1 MIMHVFN
8 KVNITFPGRILS
20 LLFLHIL
27 LSNINTGYAQAN
39 NESTLLGTDVSYA
52 RKTERTCIF
61 SRAQF
66 KYSLGN
72 DEYLNRW
79 VDRPLLVDAK
89 LDNNKAAND
98 LMSLQAYEQMQQ
110 TALNY
115 GLDGFSFFPQTTSRA
130 KIYALTK
137 ESSVKNFQ
145 LLSEFTGN
153 NVSKADVIRLALDN
167 AASFKINGKVV
178 ITSYN
183 ADEDDLASWQSNLAS
198 LKQQY
203 SSQFIFL
210 PSVTK
215 FAGKPI
221 NFWQKKFHNHKLTAE
236 DINSIKNYLRQWA
249 QATDGLYF
257 SNVIS
262 LYDEHRNFDNEFYR
276 DFVVRLMKSVLNE
289 PGLKDKYFG
298 LSACI
303 GHENAT
309 RFGYTL
315 SSNGTKTLRQS
326 METALNAKPDIINIP
341 EWDEQNENTSLRPT
355 VYNGSSSMR
364 IIRYYTAVNKNES
377 LASIPNDN
385 TGLPNLIISYRKTL
399 TLGEK
404 LSIEL
409 LNVPDGTEKSTYN
422 TVLILKDLKGNTIYQ
437 SSAEN
442 FSVDK
447 LNDITI
453 TLPTETYAGNNVLIP
468 ELEIKI
474 NNKTININEGL
485 QYIELRPTWNWD
497 YKWVKQPVRDLL
509 NLSKINFQASPD
521 ANNSAQLNISASVIA
536 EEPLAQVEVLNNN
549 NVVYSYA
556 ANNNWH
562 EDDKQVILSFTMQA
576 FKNSAQ
582 QLNGT
587 ISLQNATGKWFIPKT
602 INNASAAGQ
611 VLSFNNMKA
620 GVQRQRI
627 LLVIPRLD
635 IAKGNL
641 SVQLPGIFTGII
653 SLEKIMHQGII
664 GFSGADA
671 FNLVISNYLRQNK
684 IPENLNLKN
693 VEFSVPVIPDMP
705 ASVYHLQLISVSGKI
720 YRSTPV
726 SAPVNDNTS
735 KTTIT
740 VYSDTKNAP
749 VSISVNKNEVP
760 NIIYEFNPQH
770 GSVFITNA
778 GRCFWGILGGYFAQ
792 ATEVGGGNL
801 GDDIPFIDMK
811 DYPDNTHK
819 TAPDWITLDDKSY
832 ALQFDG
838 KGTFISLP
846 QGAIPRRAGYSIDMN
861 IYPEETNGQQ
871 TIIAQQSV
879 YLGSISIFSD
889 NGTLKVSFSGENTSI
904 KNASTGLSLSKNQW
918 NHLKINYDQQNL
930 TVEVNGTKGK
940 TISVPGPGLY
950 ETATVVGGYGS
961 QWFKGKI
968 KSLSIKH
975 G

>member
-1 MIMHVFN
+1 MHVFK
-8 KVNITFPGRILS
+8 KVNITFSRRILS

-39 NESTLLGTDVSYA
+39 NQSTLLGTDISYE
-52 RKTERTCIF
+52 RKTERTYIF

-72 DEYLNRW
+72 DEYLSKW

-115 GLDGFSFFPQTTSRA
+115 GLDGFSFFPQTTSRI

-137 ESSVKNFQ
+137 ESSVKSFQ

-167 AASFKINGKVV
+167 ATSFKINGKVV

-183 ADEDDLASWQSNLAS
+183 ADEDDLATWQNNLAS

-221 NFWQKKFHNHKLTAE
+221 NFWQKKFHNNKLTAE
-236 DINSIKNYLRQWA
+236 DISSIKNYLRQWA

-276 DFVVRLMKSVLNE
+276 DFVIRLIKSVLNE
-289 PGLKDKYFG
+289 PGLKNKYFG

-364 IIRYYTAVNKNES
+364 IMRYYTAVNKNES

-385 TGLPNLIISYRKTL
+385 TSLPNLIISYRKTL

-409 LNVPDGTEKSTYN
+409 LNVPDGTEKSTYSA
-422 TVLILKDLKGNTIYQ
+422 VLTLKDLKGNTIYQ
-437 SSAEN
+437 SSAES
-442 FSVDK
+442 FSADK
-447 LNDITI
+447 LSDITI
-453 TLPTETYAGNNVLIP
+453 TLPTETYTGNNVLIP
-468 ELEIKI
+468 ELEIKA
-474 NNKTININEGL
+474 NNKIVNINEGL

-497 YKWVKQPVRDLL
+497 YKWVKQPARDLL
-509 NLSKINFQASPD
+509 NLSKINFQVSPD
-521 ANNSAQLNISASVIA
+521 ANNPAQLTVSANVIA
-536 EEPLAQVEVLNNN
+536 EESLTQVEVLDNN

-576 FKNSAQ
+576 FKNSVQ

-587 ISLQNATGKWFIPKT
+587 ITLQNATGKWFIPKT
-602 INNASAAGQ
+602 INNASAARQ
-611 VLSFNNMKA
+611 VLSFNNMKT

-627 LLVIPRLD
+627 LLAISRSD

-641 SVQLPGIFTGII
+641 SVQLSGIFTGTI
-653 SLEKIMHQGII
+653 SLEKIMQQEII
-664 GFSGADA
+664 GFSGSDA
-671 FNLVISNYLRQNK
+671 FNLVISHYLRQNK

-720 YRSTPV
+720 YRSIPV
-726 SAPVNDNTS
+726 SASAHDNAVTR
-735 KTTIT
+735 IT

-801 GDDIPFIDMK
+801 GDDISFIDMK

-819 TAPDWITLDDKSY
+819 TAPAWITLDDKSY

-838 KGTFISLP
+838 KGTFVSLP
-846 QGAIPRRAGYSIDMN
+846 QGVIPRRAGYSIDMD
-861 IYPEETNGQQ
+861 IYPEEANGQQ

-889 NGTLKVSFSGENTSI
+889 NGILKVSFNGENTSI
-904 KNASTGLSLSKNQW
+904 KNASTGLSLLTNQW

-930 TVEVNGTKGK
+930 IVEVNGTKGK
-940 TISVPGPGLY
+940 TLSIPGPGLY
-950 ETATVVGGYGS
+950 ETATVVGGYGA